1 MTISQDIS
9 ENSWLARALAARDVG
24 ELRAHMSAHNSNLDP
39 RNLRELAIIGFAPE
53 GRRLAGICRARGIR
67 IAAIVDDDPAKKGVQ
82 SGDVTVKPT
91 GTLKEIS
98 RSVPVI
104 IASHRVLGATRRLRD
119 MGFTLVVPFAALQV
133 LAPDVFPPHM
143 FYRDLLE
150 DLIANR
156 SRYAELN
163 QKLGDDRSRQVFD
176 AVLGYR
182 QTLDPMLLAPVLKE
196 EDLYAPEGLF
206 SFGDDESYI
215 DAGTFD
221 GDSIRV
227 FIGRVHG
234 RFSQIYGFEPDPVT
248 FEKLK
253 ANFADEPRVHPVHA
267 GVYSRKGTLRFR
279 DDASRGAIFADDG
292 EIEMPVTTIDD
303 VLQGQPAT
311 YIKMNIEGAE
321 IDALKGARQ
330 TITKWLPRLAISA
343 YHRPSDLWQ
352 IPEVVADLS
361 HAYDLYLRQ
370 HDGGV
375 IETVLYAVPHKRG

>member
-1 MTISQDIS
+1 MTIAQNTS
-9 ENSWLARALAARDVG
+9 ESSWLARALAARDVSD
-24 ELRAHMSAHNSNLDP
+24 LRARMSAYNSNLDP
-39 RNLRELAIIGFAPE
+39 RALRELAIVGFAPE
-53 GRRLAGICRARGIR
+53 GRRLAEICRARGIK
-67 IAAIVDDDPAKKGVQ
+67 IAAIADDDPAK
-82 SGDVTVKPT
+82 SGMQAGHVTVKPVEA
-91 GTLKEIS
+91 LRELS

-133 LAPDVFPPHM
+133 LAPDIFPPHM

-150 DLIANR
+150 DLVASR
-156 SRYAELN
+156 SRYIELN
-163 QKLGDDRSRQVFD
+163 RKLGDERSRQVLD
-176 AVLGYR
+176 AVLGFR
-182 QTLDPMLLAPVLKE
+182 QTLDPMLLVPVLKE

-206 SFGDDESYI
+206 TFGDDETYV

-221 GDSIRV
+221 GDSIRA
-227 FIGRVHG
+227 FIGRVKE
-234 RFSQIYGFEPDPVT
+234 RFSHVYGFEPDPVT

-253 ANFADEPRVHPVHA
+253 ANFANEPRVHPVHA

-303 VLQGQPAT
+303 VLQGQRAT

-330 TITKWLPRLAISA
+330 TIAKWQPRLAISA

-352 IPEVVADLS
+352 IPDIVNELS
-361 HAYDLYLRQ
+361 ANYRLYLRQ

-375 IETVLYAVPHKRG
+375 IETVLYAVPHNRG